1 MEPRRLL
8 LVDDHALFRD
18 GLARL
23 FAYEDDF
30 EVVGEAADGEQALGL
45 AHLLQPDLVLMD
57 VDMPRGGGIAAT
69 RRIKAEL
76 PATRIVM
83 LTVHDDDDTL
93 FHAIKAGAQGY
104 LVKSIRASEML
115 ELLRGM
121 AYGEAPLSRAMA
133 ARILEEFARG
143 AADAPGDQADPA
155 ERPHAAR
162 GRSARAGCPALHEQ
176 GNCATAGHLRVH
188 REEPPVQHPVQ
199 APPAQP
205 RRSRAVRR
213 HPTASAERQLSRNFA
228 ARSR

>member
-1 MEPRRLL
+1 VEPRRLL
-8 LVDDHALFRD
+8 LADDHALFRD

-30 EVVGEAADGEQALGL
+30 EVVGEAADGEQALRL
-45 AHLLQPDLVLMD
+45 ARSLQPDLVLMD
-57 VDMPRGGGIAAT
+57 VDMPGGGGIVAT

-76 PATRIVM
+76 PATRVVM

-121 AYGEAPLSRAMA
+121 AHGEAPLSRAMA

-143 AADAPGDQADPA
+143 APDAPGDDADAA
-155 ERPHAAR
+155 E
-162 GRSARAGCPALHEQ
+162 SL
-176 GNCATAGHLRVH
+176 TL
-188 REEPPVQHPVQ
+188 REEEVLELVSQRYTNKEI
-199 APPAQP
+199 AQQLMISEYTVKNHLSNILSKLHL
-205 RRSRAVRR
+205 RSRA
-213 HPTASAERQLSRNFA
+213 EA
-228 ARSR
+228 ARYAAAQHRRPGDS

>member
-8 LVDDHALFRD
+8 LADDHALFRD

-30 EVVGEAADGEQALGL
+30 EVVGEAADGEQALRL
-45 AHLLQPDLVLMD
+45 ARALQPDVVLMD

-69 RRIKAEL
+69 RRIKTEL
-76 PATRIVM
+76 PATRVVM

-143 AADAPGDQADPA
+143 AADAPGDLADPA
-155 ERPHAAR
+155 E
-162 GRSARAGCPALHEQ
+162 GL
-176 GNCATAGHLRVH
+176 TL
-188 REEPPVQHPVQ
+188 REEEVLELVCQRYTNKEI
-199 APPAQP
+199 AQQLVISEYTVKNHLSNILSKLHL
-205 RRSRAVRR
+205 RSRA
-213 HPTASAERQLSRNFA
+213 EA
-228 ARSR
+228 ARYAATQRRRRSDT